1 MPVVGTSLAEAREL
15 YRLLQEI
22 NGVLDQTET
31 KVKSANRSF
40 NQILVAATA
49 VVGTMRRMGLGEEA
63 DAMIDKLQHILRL
76 LLLVRTSMMVTAAAA
91 GPLGW
96 VIAGAGALTTIYT
109 VDDIIGSLFGG

>member
-1 MPVVGTSLAEAREL
+1 MPVVGTSLVEAREL

-22 NGVLDQTET
+22 NSVLDQTAI
-31 KVKSANRSF
+31 KVQRTNSNF
-40 NQILVAATA
+40 NKILVAATA
-49 VVGTMRRMGLGEEA
+49 VLGTMRRMGLGEEA
-63 DAMIDKLQHILRL
+63 DAVIDKLQEILRL

-96 VIAGAGALTTIYT
+96 VIAGAGALNTIYT